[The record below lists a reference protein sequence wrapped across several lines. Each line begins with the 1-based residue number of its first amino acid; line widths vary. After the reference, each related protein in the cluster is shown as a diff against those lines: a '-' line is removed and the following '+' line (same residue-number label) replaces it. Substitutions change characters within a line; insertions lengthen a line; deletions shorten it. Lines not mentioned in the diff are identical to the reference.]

1 MGLIEDGAVVGSIEQ
16 SRSFGKALSCH
27 KALHLD
33 ASTRWG
39 SQADSC
45 ARPFARRRLST
56 SRPPLVDIRARNP
69 CARARLRT
77 LG

>member
-1 MGLIEDGAVVGSIEQ
+1 MGLIEDSAVVGSIEQ
-16 SRSFGKALSCH
+16 ARSFGKALSCH
-27 KALHLD
+27 KALHLYAFECRD
-33 ASTRWG
+33 

-69 CARARLRT
+69 
-77 LG
+77 